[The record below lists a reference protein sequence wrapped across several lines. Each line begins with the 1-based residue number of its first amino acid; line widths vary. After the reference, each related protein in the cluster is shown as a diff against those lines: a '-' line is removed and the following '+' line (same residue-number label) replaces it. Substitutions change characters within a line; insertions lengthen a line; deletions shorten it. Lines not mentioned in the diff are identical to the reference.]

1 MPDKF
6 AKSISI
12 IGCGW
17 LGMPLALALKNHG
30 FKVQGTVRTLSKTER
45 FNNSGIHFYQLDLN
59 PENECIPEIDS
70 EFWQS
75 DIFILTIPPTE
86 PSNYCKG
93 ISKILDMIA
102 KQPRRLSI
110 IYTSSTGIY
119 GKGKGLTEET
129 SPPKPDRSGAAAVV
143 ECEELLLGKKD
154 IFDVCI
160 LRLAGL
166 VGPGRAP
173 GRFFAGKKNLG
184 SGSSPVNLVQLDDCV
199 GIIVRLIEQEIKWI
213 GDFLLQQEMTRDQQL
228 IRLIR
233 EGGLAQNCP
242 LGVEVPSDSCVRGD
256 NDIRFEHMKTRR
268 RARHKPEPMR
278 GEFDGTA
285 VPVLGGVV
293 DLEKHLVGLRKWSL
307 PSRVMSKPFQQSKGS
322 SHWHSRSLIGIF
334 IFLISL
340 SKRHTKNDAS

>member
-30 FKVQGTVRTLSKTER
+30 FKVQGTVRTLSKTES
-45 FNNSGIHFYQLDLN
+45 FNNSGIHFYRLDLK

-199 GIIVRLIEQEIKWI
+199 GIIVRLIEQEI
-213 GDFLLQQEMTRDQQL
+213 RDG
-228 IRLIR
+228 IYNVCADEHPTHR
-233 EGGLAQNCP
+233 EFYPAQAIKLGL
-242 LGVEVPSDSCVRGD
+242 EVPEYGIDSLDADLKIID
-256 NDIRFEHMKTRR
+256 NRLLKNILDYRYIYPDPMK
-268 RARHKPEPMR
+268 
-278 GEFDGTA
+278 F
-285 VPVLGGVV
+285 
-293 DLEKHLVGLRKWSL
+293 
-307 PSRVMSKPFQQSKGS
+307 
-322 SHWHSRSLIGIF
+322 
-334 IFLISL
+334 
-340 SKRHTKNDAS
+340 N